1 MRRTQFNGAIVISRA
16 ALLRLRLLYGGKAN
30 FVAACRKHARRRA
43 A

>member
-1 MRRTQFNGAIVISRA
+1 MREKRFNGAIRFSRA

-30 FVAACRKHARRRA
+30 FVAACRKHTRRA